1 MKKKVL
7 IIAAGMLSILS
18 GYGQSPNDVLQLLTQ
33 KNIIT
38 QKEADSLRADAS
50 IKQQETDAKKKSF
63 PVTAGKGLQISG
75 FTQVRY
81 QFLEQAGKVNGF
93 DIRRARLDFKSN
105 ISPFWGYKVQAE
117 LAGTPKLLEAYGEL
131 KLNDYLNFTLG
142 QFKVPYSLEGLT
154 STPKLEF
161 IDGSQVVDALT
172 GRKADV
178 ISAATDQQGYDIGLQ
193 AGGSFL
199 KINDLP
205 LIDYKVGVF
214 NGTGPNIA
222 DNIKEKD
229 IVGRLVIH
237 PIKGIDLGGFA
248 YKGYASYNDN
258 SSAKSTIQ
266 THDRNRYGAE
276 LSAEYFGAS
285 LKTEFIEGKDGNKLR
300 NGYYVSAG
308 YYVLPQKLQILAK
321 LDNYDPNID
330 KTVTKDNLTN
340 YTGVVNYFFNQ
351 NTRIQLGYTV
361 KKEQAKEIKN
371 NQIVVQFQLG
381 F

>member
-7 IIAAGMLSILS
+7 IITAGIFTILS
-18 GYGQSPNDVLQLLTQ
+18 GYGQSSNDVLQLLTQ
-33 KNIIT
+33 KNVVT
-38 QKEADSLRADAS
+38 QQEADSIRADAS
-50 IKQQETDAKKKSF
+50 IKQQETDAKKKTF
-63 PVTAGKGLQISG
+63 PVIAGKGLLISG

-105 ISPFWGYKVQAE
+105 LSSYWGYKVQVE
-117 LAGTPKLLEAYGEL
+117 LAGAPKLLEAYGEL

-172 GRKADV
+172 GRKADI
-178 ISAATDQQGYDIGLQ
+178 ISATNDQQGYDIGLQ

-199 KINDLP
+199 KIKDLP
-205 LIDYKVGVF
+205 LIEYKVGIF

-222 DNIKEKD
+222 DNLKEKD
-229 IVGRLVIH
+229 VVGRLVFH
-237 PIKGIDLGGFA
+237 PIKGIDFGGFA
-248 YKGYASYNDN
+248 YKGYAFYNTK
-258 SSAKSTIQ
+258 SSKTTVDAV
-266 THDRNRYGAE
+266 HERNRYGIE
-276 LSAEYFGAS
+276 VSAEYKGAS
-285 LKTEFIEGKDGNKLR
+285 LRAEYIEGKDGNKLR

-308 YYVLPQKLQILAK
+308 YFILPQQLQVLAK
-321 LDNYDPNID
+321 LDNYDPNIN
-330 KTVTKDNLTN
+330 KAVIKDNLTN
-340 YTGVVNYFFNQ
+340 YTGVINYYFNP

>member
-7 IIAAGMLSILS
+7 IISAGLFSILS
-18 GYGQSPNDVLQLLTQ
+18 GYGQTSNDVLNLLTQ
-33 KNIIT
+33 KNVVT
-38 QKEADSLRADAS
+38 QTEADSLRADNA

-63 PVTAGKGLQISG
+63 PVVAGKGLQISG

-81 QFLEQAGKVNGF
+81 QFLEQEGKVNGF
-93 DIRRARLDFKSN
+93 DIRRARLDFKST
-105 ISPFWGYKVQAE
+105 ISPYWGYKVQVE
-117 LAGTPKLLEAYGEL
+117 LAGAPKLLEAYGEL
-131 KLNDYLNFTLG
+131 KLYDYFNVTLG

-172 GRKADV
+172 GRKADI
-178 ISAATDQQGYDIGLQ
+178 ISATSDQQGYDIGVQ

-199 KINDLP
+199 KIKDLP

-222 DNIKEKD
+222 DNLKEKD
-229 IVGRLVIH
+229 VVGRLVFH
-237 PIKGIDLGGFA
+237 PIKGIDIGGFA
-248 YKGYASYNDN
+248 YKGFAYYNNN
-258 SSAKSTIQ
+258 SSKNSTIQ

-276 LSAEYFGAS
+276 FSGEYKRASLRAEY
-285 LKTEFIEGKDGNKLR
+285 LEGKDGATLR
-300 NGYYVSAG
+300 NGYYVSVG
-308 YYVLPQKLQILAK
+308 YFVLPQTLQVLAK

-330 KTVTKDNLTN
+330 KAVTKDNLTN
-340 YTGVVNYFFNQ
+340 YTGVVNYYFNP
-351 NTRIQLGYTV
+351 NTRIQLGYTI
-361 KKEQAKEIKN
+361 KKEQAKEVKN